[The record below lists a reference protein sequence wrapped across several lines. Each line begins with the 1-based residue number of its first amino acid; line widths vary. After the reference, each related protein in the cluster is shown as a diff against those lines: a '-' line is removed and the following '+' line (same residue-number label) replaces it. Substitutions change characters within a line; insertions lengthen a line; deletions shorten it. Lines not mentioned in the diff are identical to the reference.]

1 MTQTIKNIQK
11 FLLSFAI
18 ITLPVTNLPR
28 VSKFFYLDRRLS
40 FYFLLFGIL
49 LWLYDAY
56 KNNNAL
62 FVKNQYKIYFFIFI
76 FSQLIT
82 FVLGLIY
89 YDSWN
94 LLLINK
100 IYYLTLLND
109 FCRAHNILIN
119 SDICIKFYVIVKF
132 LKDILINNIFIGY
145 LISFY
150 IYYLFHKNW
159 KEGFSLIKKSAMFL
173 LYLFIVYSIIEILYF
188 NDFVVAKNILIK
200 INSFLYSPLIDNYW
214 YPPMLWSTTQLRSFC
229 TEPSFFGIFSSFC
242 LPFVFLHLLS
252 TKVKPI
258 YILIY
263 GFFIYMIFLTQ
274 SRTAIFLYAFETAF
288 LVSFI
293 LFIRKTIIKPLLI
306 IISCSL
312 FAFILCLIT
321 LKISNPEFKDNQTNL
336 LQPVNFYINKNISS
350 IKISNPEFKDN
361 QTNLLQPVNFYI
373 NKNISSIYS
382 KKERSNPER
391 LALMTAHLKV
401 GLEHP
406 IFGVGIK
413 MTDSYVIKKL
423 SQNACNLPSI
433 KEKILLAG
441 KNIFKTDLPPLN
453 HYINIFSSSGLSGL
467 FIFLLPVVYIIYKII
482 NNRYLL
488 KNRKYICILII
499 VTTQMVAMLTTE
511 AFLSFYISFGL
522 LLCMTD
528 NITEKHI
535 KNNTKHNE
543 SNIF

>member
-312 FAFILCLIT
+312 FAFILCFIT
-321 LKISNPEFKDNQTNL
+321 L
-336 LQPVNFYINKNISS
+336 
-350 IKISNPEFKDN
+350 KISNPEFKDN

>member
-1 MTQTIKNIQK
+1 
-11 FLLSFAI
+11 
-18 ITLPVTNLPR
+18 
-28 VSKFFYLDRRLS
+28 
-40 FYFLLFGIL
+40 
-49 LWLYDAY
+49 
-56 KNNNAL
+56 
-62 FVKNQYKIYFFIFI
+62 
-76 FSQLIT
+76 
-82 FVLGLIY
+82 
-89 YDSWN
+89 
-94 LLLINK
+94 
-100 IYYLTLLND
+100 
-109 FCRAHNILIN
+109 
-119 SDICIKFYVIVKF
+119 
-132 LKDILINNIFIGY
+132 
-145 LISFY
+145 
-150 IYYLFHKNW
+150 
-159 KEGFSLIKKSAMFL
+159 
-173 LYLFIVYSIIEILYF
+173 
-188 NDFVVAKNILIK
+188 
-200 INSFLYSPLIDNYW
+200 
-214 YPPMLWSTTQLRSFC
+214 
-229 TEPSFFGIFSSFC
+229 
-242 LPFVFLHLLS
+242 
-252 TKVKPI
+252 
-258 YILIY
+258 
-263 GFFIYMIFLTQ
+263 MIFLTQ

-312 FAFILCLIT
+312 FAFILCFIT
-321 LKISNPEFKDNQTNL
+321 L
-336 LQPVNFYINKNISS
+336 
-350 IKISNPEFKDN
+350 KISNPEFKDN